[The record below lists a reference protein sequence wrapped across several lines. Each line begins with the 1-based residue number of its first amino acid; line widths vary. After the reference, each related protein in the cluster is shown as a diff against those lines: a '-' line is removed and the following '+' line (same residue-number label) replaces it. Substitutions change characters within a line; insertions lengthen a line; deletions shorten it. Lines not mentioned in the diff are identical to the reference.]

1 MFTNNLLPG
10 KILNHW
16 SDSKPAV
23 SLLNATNTVF
33 SRIANTSF
41 LRDKHEEFGT
51 QQNKANTVTESPF
64 KAVEKQS
71 EKLLA
76 SEADITN
83 ESNEW
88 DNDDWGDSWEDH
100 WGNEDG
106 SQSNISDENAPSV
119 KKSSSD
125 FIQSKSDAFTQLID
139 SNVRSQPKPETEKS
153 EPKSDDQLLNN
164 DGWNEDWGNEKD
176 TNVALNEAPD
186 EIPDFEP
193 PEPETTLEMIS
204 NDLIVHVAEASKCE
218 KEQSEIL
225 LSECLIEKVP
235 DNPIMNENGWS
246 DNWAS
251 EDVTHSSVSDQI
263 LLIEKSSTGSFE
275 SKSDASS
282 QLIEDDEHS
291 QPKPEAESKDVETKS
306 ENQWD
311 DDWGSEDDTKSNVS
325 DQIVIPKEKSSDLS
339 ESKSNASSQ
348 LIEDDV
354 HFQPKPEAEKKV
366 VETKFENQCGDDWEN
381 EDDTNPSVSVQ
392 NSPSANEPS
401 TEFDESKSNASSQ
414 LIKNDVHFQPNPEV
428 EGKTVESKSDNNL
441 LNNEDWNDVWG
452 NEEDTN
458 VALNEAPNEIL
469 DFEPPEP
476 ETTLEMISNDLIVH
490 VAEASKCEKEQ
501 SEILLTECLTEKVP
515 DNPIMNE
522 SGWNDNW
529 ASEDVTHSSV
539 SDQILLIEKSST
551 GSFESKSDASS
562 QLIEDDEHSQPKP
575 EAESKDVETKS
586 ENQWDDDWGSED
598 DTKSNVSDQIVI
610 PKEKSS
616 DLSESKSDASSQLIE
631 DDEHSQPK
639 PEAES
644 NDVET
649 KSENQW
655 DDDWGNED
663 DTKSSVPVQIIPS
676 ADKPS
681 TGFFGSKSDPSS
693 QLIKNDVHSQ
703 PKPDVESKAI
713 GTKSDNQW
721 DDDWGNE
728 DDTKSNVSD
737 QIVILT
743 EKSSNL
749 FESKSDASSQFIEDD
764 VHFQPKP
771 EAEKKDV
778 ETKSDNQ
785 WDDNWGNEDDTKS
798 SVPVQIISSADK
810 PSTGFFGSKSDP
822 SSQLIKDDV
831 RSQPKPE
838 AEKKAETQSDNQ
850 LLNNDDWN
858 DDWGNYDEDSKP
870 NVSALGKSEP
880 TVDSKQMLSKLNTSN
895 NLSTNNVSAQ
905 PKLQTSELKE
915 VKAKE
920 DKPILVKKTK
930 SKVTSTAKLFSSS
943 TSTQLKAPVK
953 SKNEWANDDWG
964 NDWDDF
970 EPLTL
975 SDRRSS
981 AQTDLSIDSD
991 WSADWEVK
999 PKPKV
1004 QKHPK
1009 PSPSTTFP
1017 RASKSISDDHFIS
1030 NQQLKPTPSSSST
1043 SDSQIM
1049 NDQQSVMQNQYK
1061 PTLSQQQ
1068 TGEASGA
1075 SWFSDFRS
1083 ATRTAALTTVTH
1095 AVNRWSFNPTNIL
1108 DAVGKFILNSPIY
1121 FFVILKLNFSTQ
1133 WKTSVVQLVF
1143 LRPKKWQ
1150 PLCDNSNVKNNTFQ
1164 LFCRAIVMLLFE
1176 LILYLYS

>member
-225 LSECLIEKVP
+225 LTECLTEKVP
-235 DNPIMNENGWS
+235 DNPIMNESGWN

-263 LLIEKSSTGSFE
+263 LLIEKSSTESFE

-348 LIEDDV
+348 L
-354 HFQPKPEAEKKV
+354 
-366 VETKFENQCGDDWEN
+366 
-381 EDDTNPSVSVQ
+381 
-392 NSPSANEPS
+392 
-401 TEFDESKSNASSQ
+401 
-414 LIKNDVHFQPNPEV
+414 
-428 EGKTVESKSDNNL
+428 
-441 LNNEDWNDVWG
+441 
-452 NEEDTN
+452 
-458 VALNEAPNEIL
+458 
-469 DFEPPEP
+469 
-476 ETTLEMISNDLIVH
+476 
-490 VAEASKCEKEQ
+490 
-501 SEILLTECLTEKVP
+501 
-515 DNPIMNE
+515 
-522 SGWNDNW
+522 
-529 ASEDVTHSSV
+529 
-539 SDQILLIEKSST
+539 
-551 GSFESKSDASS
+551 
-562 QLIEDDEHSQPKP
+562 
-575 EAESKDVETKS
+575 
-586 ENQWDDDWGSED
+586 
-598 DTKSNVSDQIVI
+598 
-610 PKEKSS
+610 
-616 DLSESKSDASSQLIE
+616 
-631 DDEHSQPK
+631 
-639 PEAES
+639 
-644 NDVET
+644 
-649 KSENQW
+649 
-655 DDDWGNED
+655 
-663 DTKSSVPVQIIPS
+663 
-676 ADKPS
+676 
-681 TGFFGSKSDPSS
+681 
-693 QLIKNDVHSQ
+693 
-703 PKPDVESKAI
+703 
-713 GTKSDNQW
+713 
-721 DDDWGNE
+721 
-728 DDTKSNVSD
+728 
-737 QIVILT
+737 
-743 EKSSNL
+743 
-749 FESKSDASSQFIEDD
+749 IEDD